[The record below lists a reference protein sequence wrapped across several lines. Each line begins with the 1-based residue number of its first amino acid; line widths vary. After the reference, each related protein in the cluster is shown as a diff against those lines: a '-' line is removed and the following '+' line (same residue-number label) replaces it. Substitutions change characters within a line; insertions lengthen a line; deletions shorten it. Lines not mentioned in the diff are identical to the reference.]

1 MAKEPKR
8 AWDTAGKPID
18 RQKLIDE
25 CKEAAAHVIDD
36 DGEVNWRAAFF
47 ADPGVTQCPSCSEYL
62 WWEGAIL
69 ECPCG
74 TIFDSSTK
82 VVTTE
87 PKP

>member
-25 CKEAAAHVIDD
+25 CM
-36 DGEVNWRAAFF
+36 EVFVD
-47 ADPGVTQCPSCSEYL
+47 DPGVTQCPSCSEYL

-82 VVTTE
+82 AVMRDE
-87 PKP
+87 FEWWAK